1 MIKTRELVPPAQ
13 QEAPTDRT
21 VKTHLFQLA
30 DGAYAKAERNR
41 RRWYRARRT
50 QPARV
55 AAQIRQR
62 MLRHQALAYHLDREC
77 RGCHEPG

>member
-41 RRWYRARRT
+41 RRWYRTRRT
-50 QPARV
+50 QPAWV

-62 MLRHQALAYHLDREC
+62 MLRHQAIAFHLDTEC
-77 RGCHEPG
+77 RG

>member
-50 QPARV
+50 QPAWV

-62 MLRHQALAYHLDREC
+62 MLRHQAIAFHLDTEC
-77 RGCHEPG
+77 RG